1 MNEEHSHWKKDDY
14 ILMLNA
20 TEFTIEM
27 FQQLLVIIIF
37 GDVTDKIWMVNVS
50 AFADPSVI

>member
-20 TEFTIEM
+20 TEFTIEI
-27 FQQLLVIIIF
+27 FKQLLVIIIF
-37 GDVTDKIWMVNVS
+37 GDIIDKIWMVNIC